1 MSRKSV
7 ELDSQELER
16 MIRRIVREEVSAL
29 LRPAGR
35 TILDEWTQEGP
46 DDAEGDAELLLSAL
60 SILRQHEDEISAWMD
75 WEEFEGQLA
84 RMEGSGD
91 LPD

>member
-1 MSRKSV
+1 MSRKPV
-7 ELDSQELER
+7 ELDSEELER

-29 LRPAGR
+29 LRPTGR
-35 TILDEWTQEGP
+35 TILDDWNQEGP
-46 DDAEGDAELLLSAL
+46 DDAEGDAELLLSAI

-75 WEEFEGQLA
+75 WEEFEEQLLKK
-84 RMEGSGD
+84 EGSGE